1 MSNNIRI
8 IISGGGTGGHVFPAI
23 AIADAIRKQKPEA
36 ELLFVGAL
44 GKLEMEKVPKAGYPI
59 EGLWISGFQRS
70 LSVQNLL
77 FPVKLIASLGKA
89 LRILLRF
96 KPQLVIGVGGFASG
110 PLLEMATRLGI
121 PALIQEQNSY
131 AGVTNKL
138 LGKKVK
144 RVCVA
149 YDGMENYFPVDK
161 IALTGNPVRS
171 NLAVLPDAN
180 AAKAELGLEA
190 SKKTL
195 LIVGGSLGALAIN
208 EAMANN
214 TAFLQQHPELQV
226 IWQCGGSHY
235 EKYRD
240 CATAQ
245 LPNVK
250 LSAFIER
257 MDLAYAAADLVASR
271 AGALTISELCLVG
284 KPAILI
290 PSPFVAEDH
299 QTKNAQA
306 LVAKD
311 AALLVKNQDASRDL
325 LPLAWDLLM
334 DDAKRLALAQNIQK
348 LAKPNAAAA
357 IAAEALSL
365 I

>member
-1 MSNNIRI
+1 MNNSIRI

-149 YDGMENYFPVDK
+149 YDGMENYFPASK

-171 NLAVLPDAN
+171 NLATLPDAN
-180 AAKAELGLEA
+180 TAKAELGLEA

-214 TAFLQQHPELQV
+214 TAFLQQHPEVQV

-325 LPLAWDLLM
+325 LPLAWDLLI
-334 DDAKRLALAQNIQK
+334 DDVKRNALAHNIQE

>member
-23 AIADAIRKQKPEA
+23 AIADAIRKQRPEA

-138 LGKKVK
+138 LGKRVK

-149 YDGMENYFPVDK
+149 YDGMENYFPAGK

-171 NLAVLPDAN
+171 NLVSLPDAN

-226 IWQCGGSHY
+226 LWQCGGSHF

-257 MDLAYAAADLVASR
+257 MDLAYSAADLVASR

-306 LVAKD
+306 LVAKE
-311 AALLVKNQDASRDL
+311 AAILVKNQDASQGL

-334 DDAKRLALAQNIQK
+334 DDAKRDTLAHNIQE